1 MSLAARR
8 TDNPQLTAPLRHG
21 AVKESVNQQ
30 NVSVA
35 CVGFSKA
42 WKKCFVDATRKH
54 FLARWNGRWILEKS
68 EVSEVLGERI
78 VWREGETFILVG
90 NVVWNE
96 SESDGRSA
104 FFISFWL
111 YMRRGV
117 THAKLCIRIDIV
129 SYWV

>member
-1 MSLAARR
+1 MSLGARR
-8 TDNPQLTAPLRHG
+8 TEHPQLTAPLRHG

-78 VWREGETFILVG
+78 VWREGETFILLG

-96 SESDGRSA
+96 FESDGRSA